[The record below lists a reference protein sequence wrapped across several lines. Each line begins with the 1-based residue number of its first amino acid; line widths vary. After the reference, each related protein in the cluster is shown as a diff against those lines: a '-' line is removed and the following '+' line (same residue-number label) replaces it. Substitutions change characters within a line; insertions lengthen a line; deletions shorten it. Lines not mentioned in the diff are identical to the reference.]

1 MVGSGATEQPCS
13 NGEGKGFPEA
23 LWWPSGAILEVIGL
37 GGGVQEEGFRR
48 MDSGGGIQEDG
59 LEEGFRF
66 GGDVLDVEFREQDV
80 GQ

>member
-1 MVGSGATEQPCS
+1 
-13 NGEGKGFPEA
+13 
-23 LWWPSGAILEVIGL
+23 
-37 GGGVQEEGFRR
+37 

-66 GGDVLDVEFREQDV
+66 GWDVLDVEFREQDV